1 MEMPV
6 KFIRA
11 SAVTLE
17 KGRDGGDYSGLDAP
31 KTI

>member
-17 KGRDGGDYSGLDAP
+17 KVVRAGIIPDWMRR
-31 KTI
+31 